1 VLSEGAWTNLSVGY
15 SLVAFGRYHADV
27 TARNPNPEE
36 SDYKFAA
43 GPFDGTGGSYGR
55 NLGGLLTA
63 IGGSQMG
70 TLEARVKEVSHG
82 FTDPGVALTR
92 AVAVPLSYDKV
103 TLEMRSLA
111 AEINRAGIRYDILR
125 ANSNAAAFSLF
136 GRLGVRVT
144 PPVPVPGYQT
154 RVP

>member
-1 VLSEGAWTNLSVGY
+1 
-15 SLVAFGRYHADV
+15 
-27 TARNPNPEE
+27 
-36 SDYKFAA
+36 
-43 GPFDGTGGSYGR
+43 
-55 NLGGLLTA
+55 
-63 IGGSQMG
+63 MG
-70 TLEARVKEVSHG
+70 TLEAEVKEVSHG

-92 AVAVPLSYDKV
+92 AVPVPLPYDKV
-103 TLEMRSLA
+103 TLEMRTLA

-125 ANSNAAAFSLF
+125 TNSNAAAFSLF